1 MDTGT
6 LNLRAAETLVDGL
19 AWAGVEH
26 AVVCPG
32 SRSTPLAVA
41 LLRHPSVK
49 VWMLIDERS
58 AAFFGLGLARA
69 TGRPVALLCS
79 SGTAAANFL
88 PAMVEAFLSRIPLIA
103 LTADRPVEVRGW
115 GAAQTIDQDDLFGS
129 HVKLYAELPI
139 PEDRPELLRMARRS
153 GARAVAVAMD
163 TPRGPV
169 HLNVPFRE
177 PLLPASLG
185 EFPTPEPVEAK
196 ALEESIEIPASA
208 SIDRLAARIMATGR
222 GVIVCGPENDPGVA
236 AAASRLAAAAGYPL
250 IADPLSGVR
259 CGPHDRANVID
270 AADAF
275 LRDADTASRLRPD
288 LVVRVGAMPTSKP
301 VFQFLQGCEART
313 HVVLDQLPGWR
324 DPFFLATE
332 TIDASPAVALDAL
345 ADALSSFSAGTE
357 WIGEWRSI
365 QHIARETVAMAAAA
379 DPEMFE
385 GRVYAELARLLP
397 DGATLVAGNSMPVR
411 DLDTFFPGNSR
422 AVRFIANRGANGID
436 GVISTALGVA
446 AAGQG
451 PVVLGIGD
459 LSFQHDMNGLLAAK
473 LHGLN
478 LTIVVTNNDGGGI
491 FSFLPQASQTDRAT
505 FETLYGTPTGIDLGA
520 ATGLYGGTF
529 TRAADW
535 TQFRDAV
542 AAGIAGEGL
551 HVIEVV
557 TDRERNVHQH
567 RAIWRAVADRLAGTT

>member
-1 MDTGT
+1 
-6 LNLRAAETLVDGL
+6 
-19 AWAGVEH
+19 
-26 AVVCPG
+26 
-32 SRSTPLAVA
+32 
-41 LLRHPSVK
+41 
-49 VWMLIDERS
+49 MLIDERS

-185 EFPTPEPVEAK
+185 EFPPPEPVEAR

-301 VFQFLQGCEART
+301 VFQFLQGCGART

-345 ADALSSFSAGTE
+345 TDALSSFSPGTE
-357 WIGEWRSI
+357 WIVEWRSV
-365 QHIARETVAMAAAA
+365 QHVARETVAMAAAA

-459 LSFQHDMNGLLAAK
+459 LSFQHDMNGLLAAR

-520 ATGLYGGTF
+520 ATALYGGTF

-535 TQFRDAV
+535 TQFRDSVAV
-542 AAGIAGEGL
+542 GIAGEGL

-567 RAIWRAVADRLAGTT
+567 RAIWRAVADRLAGMT